1 MKTLQIV
8 ISVGL
13 AAAVTSGLVQM
24 YLYDGSRGAELYG
37 ALTGYI
43 AVMSFC
49 VWLIYVNVRPDKN
62 KVVKDKLKNLK
73 KEGLLS
79 DVEYENK
86 ISRMIEQD
94 VVKGLKENSSYRKIK
109 SLYKNGILTKEEF
122 EQKKKM
128 IIKELINKK
137 QGG

>member
-1 MKTLQIV
+1 MKTLQI
-8 ISVGL
+8 IIAIGL
-13 AAAVTSGLVQM
+13 ATAVTSALIEM
-24 YLYDGSRGAELYG
+24 YVYGGSRDAELYG
-37 ALTGYI
+37 ALTGYV
-43 AVMSFC
+43 AVMVFC
-49 VWLIYVNVRPDKN
+49 IWLVYVNVRPDKN

-73 KEGLLS
+73 EDGLLT
-79 DVEYENK
+79 DAEYENK
-86 ISRMIEQD
+86 MSQMKEQD

-122 EQKKKM
+122 EQKKEM